1 MPLLRKKMKNKTE
14 NNAGECNLPRLE
26 AEAKI
31 KIRFSEVDS
40 MGIAWHGSY
49 PLYFEDA
56 REAFGDKYGLSYK
69 LIYESGYFAPLVEL
83 NFKYR
88 KPLRHGQEAVV
99 RIIYRPTPAAKIL
112 FDYEITDASGEIY
125 ATGSSMQVFMDSQ
138 YNLVWDNPGFYAR
151 WKRENG
157 VDI

>member
-1 MPLLRKKMKNKTE
+1 MENKSE
-14 NNAGECNLPRLE
+14 KESRLI
-26 AEAKI
+26 AETLI

-56 REAFGDKYGLSYK
+56 REAFGEKYGLSYK
-69 LIYESGYFAPLVEL
+69 LIYDSGFFAPLVEL

-88 KPLRHGQEAVV
+88 KPLRHGQEALV
-99 RIIYRPTPAAKIL
+99 RISYRPTPAAKIL
-112 FDYEITDASGEIY
+112 FDYEITDPSTGELYASGF
-125 ATGSSMQVFMDSQ
+125 SMQVFMDSQ
-138 YNLVWDNPGFYAR
+138 YNLVWDTPGFYAR
-151 WKRENG
+151 WKHENS